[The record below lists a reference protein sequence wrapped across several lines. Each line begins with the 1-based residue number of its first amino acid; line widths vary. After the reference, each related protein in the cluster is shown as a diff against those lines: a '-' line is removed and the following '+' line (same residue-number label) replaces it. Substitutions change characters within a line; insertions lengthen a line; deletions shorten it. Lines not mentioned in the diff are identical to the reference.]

1 MARSFRLQ
9 TISVLSAACLS
20 GAVGAF
26 AAPNA
31 IVIAW
36 SDLHGKVPA
45 GLTFLVDSL
54 RQAGETSGIPVV
66 ALDAGDAFFG
76 AHLSR
81 LTRGVATTAELNFL
95 KPDAMTLGK
104 GDFDWNRERLDSLL
118 RVVDFPVVTAN
129 LRRNVDD
136 APIGGRRGVVLARGT
151 LKVGVLGIGDP
162 DLDYPDRQ
170 DRNGDMRVDPEEK
183 AATETVAELRA
194 AGATLVVALVH
205 GGPGVS
211 RRIGAIEGVDVVL
224 SASDAREGA
233 AERVG
238 GTWVAQVPGGGS
250 QVLRLE
256 LQANDPGWTAS
267 ATTLPISRQR
277 PLNAAWKAMDAI
289 HDSLVTAALGQD
301 VGTLK
306 AAWSPTRREGPLG
319 NWMADALRDGTGADL
334 ALVPASWIRAG
345 FPKGKVRIE
354 HVWNAIPPGL
364 NLVSVFTLPGS
375 DVMKFLER
383 QMRRSKEYLFVS
395 GLTCSPD
402 SSMFGG
408 NPIRATI
415 GGKPLDKS
423 AYYRIA
429 IPRQLRED
437 IYELTGVS
445 ESSAAPEWTAIWEAD
460 MVASWARKNGL
471 TVQTGRVPAMYGGG
485 SPK

>member
-1 MARSFRLQ
+1 MARHFRLQ
-9 TISVLSAACLS
+9 TISVLSATLL
-20 GAVGAF
+20 GATVAAS
-26 AAPNA
+26 AAPSA
-31 IVIAW
+31 IVVAW
-36 SDLHGKVPA
+36 GDLHGKVPS
-45 GLTFLVDSL
+45 GLKFLVDSL
-54 RQAGETSGIPVV
+54 RQSGEAAGVPVIAV
-66 ALDAGDAFFG
+66 DVGDALFG
-76 AHLSR
+76 SHLSR

-104 GDFDWNRERLDSLL
+104 GDFDWNRDRLDSLL
-118 RVVDFPVVTAN
+118 RVLDFPVVTAN

-136 APIGGRRGVVLARGT
+136 APIGGRRGVVVVRGS

-183 AATETVAELRA
+183 AATEAVAELRA
-194 AGATLVVALVH
+194 SGASLVVALVH
-205 GGPGVS
+205 GGAAVA

-224 SASDAREGA
+224 AASEAREGA

-238 GTWVAQVPGGGS
+238 GTWIAQVPGGGTS
-250 QVLRLE
+250 VLRLD
-256 LQANDPGWTAS
+256 LQANDPGWTATAS
-267 ATTLPISRQR
+267 TLPLSRQR
-277 PLNAAWKAMDAI
+277 PLNAAWKAMDAT
-289 HDSLVTAALGQD
+289 HDSLVASNLGQEI
-301 VGTLK
+301 GTLK
-306 AAWSPTRREGPLG
+306 SAWAPTRREGPLG

-334 ALVPASWIRAG
+334 SLVPASWIRAG
-345 FPKGKVRIE
+345 FPKGKVRVE

-383 QMRRSKEYLFVS
+383 QMRKSKEYLFVS
-395 GLTCSPD
+395 GLTCTPD

-445 ESSAAPEWTAIWEAD
+445 ESSAAPEWTTVWEAD
-460 MVASWARKNGL
+460 MVAAWARKNGL
-471 TVQTGRVPAMYGGG
+471 VVQTGRVPAMYGGNA
-485 SPK
+485 PK